1 MKRKHQRLARIGLAL
16 LVVIVVLVGAGIWF
30 VERPWPQID
39 GTLVVSGLSAS
50 VKVVRDQWGIPNIYA
65 EN

>member
-39 GTLVVSGLSAS
+39 GTLVVSVLSAS